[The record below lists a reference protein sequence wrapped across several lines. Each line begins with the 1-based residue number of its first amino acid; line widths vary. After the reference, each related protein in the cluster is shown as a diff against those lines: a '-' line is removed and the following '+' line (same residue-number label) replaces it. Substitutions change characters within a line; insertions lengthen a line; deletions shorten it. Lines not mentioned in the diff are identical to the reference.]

1 MKHTMMVTGWFG
13 LVGLVGCGGLVESDT
28 EVSTETET
36 ETQTETGTSTQ
47 TGTTTVT
54 VVDAD
59 KDGFSEE
66 DDCDDTD
73 ASINPDAEDIPMDG
87 IDQDCDGEDATYVT
101 VDGVWNTMN
110 GAMTSDE
117 CGVSSL
123 GDATDL
129 LPTELTI
136 GNSNVDGF
144 DVTDPKAATYC
155 ARTGLDFSCGLLS
168 LNEPVDDLDVELGFE
183 IQMDGMIHDNNNM
196 AIGYD
201 VNIIS
206 CDGSN
211 CALLE
216 LLITLP
222 CSIGFTMDA
231 SAPM

>member
-1 MKHTMMVTGWFG
+1 MKHTMMVTGLFG
-13 LVGLVGCGGLVESDT
+13 LVGLVGCGGSIA
-28 EVSTETET
+28 
-36 ETQTETGTSTQ
+36 TETGTSTQ
-47 TGTTTVT
+47 TGTTTETGGSTIT

-59 KDGFSEE
+59 KDGFSEDE
-66 DDCDDTD
+66 DCDDTD

-87 IDQDCDGEDATYVT
+87 IDQDCDDEDATYVT

-110 GAMTSDE
+110 GVLTSDE

-136 GNSNVDGF
+136 DNSNAAGF

-155 ARTGLDFSCGLLS
+155 ARTGLDFSCELLS
-168 LNEPVDDLDVELGFE
+168 LNELVDDLDVELGFD
-183 IQMDGMIHDNNNM
+183 IQMDGTIHDNNNM

-211 CALLE
+211 CGLLE
-216 LLITLP
+216 LVITLP
-222 CSIGFTMDA
+222 CSIGFNMDA

>member
-1 MKHTMMVTGWFG
+1 
-13 LVGLVGCGGLVESDT
+13 
-28 EVSTETET
+28 VST

-87 IDQDCDGEDATYVT
+87 IDQDCDDEDATYVT
-101 VDGVWNTMN
+101 ADGVWNTMN
-110 GAMTSDE
+110 GVMTSDE

-123 GDATDL
+123 DVDGDPTDL

-136 GNSNVDGF
+136 GNSNADGF

-155 ARTGLDFSCGLLS
+155 GRNGLAFECDLLS
-168 LNEPVDDLDVELGFE
+168 FFEPVDEIDVDLEFE
-183 IQMDGMIHDNNNM
+183 IQMDGMIEDNNNM

-201 VNIIS
+201 VEILS
-206 CDGSN
+206 CEGGL
-211 CALLE
+211 CWWLE
-216 LLITLP
+216 SAITLP

>member
-1 MKHTMMVTGWFG
+1 MKRTMMVTGLFG
-13 LVGLVGCGGLVESDT
+13 LVGLVGCGGSIA
-28 EVSTETET
+28 TETAT
-36 ETQTETGTSTQ
+36 STVTSTTSETGGSTI
-47 TGTTTVT
+47 T

-59 KDGFSEE
+59 KDGFSEDE
-66 DDCDDTD
+66 DCDDTD

-87 IDQDCDGEDATYVT
+87 IDQDCDGVDAEYVT
-101 VDGVWNTMN
+101 TDGLWSTAN
-110 GAMTSDE
+110 GVMTIDE

-136 GNSNVDGF
+136 GNSTVDGF

-155 ARTGLDFSCGLLS
+155 GRNGLDFSCELQS
-168 LNEPVDDLDVELGFE
+168 LNESVDDQDIELGFE
-183 IQMDGMIHDNNNM
+183 IQMDAMIEDNNNM

-206 CDGSN
+206 CDGGG

-216 LLITLP
+216 LFITLP

-231 SAPM
+231 SVPM